1 MKRTDIR
8 KILIIGAG
16 PIVIGQGC
24 EFDYSGVQAVKALK
38 KEGYEVVLVNSN
50 PATVMT
56 DPERA
61 DRTYVE
67 PLTVDSLHEIIR
79 RERPDAV
86 LPTLGGQTAL
96 NLAMELDKAG
106 ILRRY
111 RVELLGA
118 SAEAIARAEDRQ
130 RFKAAMRE
138 LGLDMPKSGSAHSLD
153 EARAVAE
160 AIGTWPLIIRPGF
173 TLGGTGGGI
182 AHDADEFARIV
193 AGGLEASLNTEVLIE
208 ESLIGWKEFEME
220 VMADKA
226 GNAVIVCSI
235 ENMDPMGVHTG
246 DSITVAPIQTL
257 TDREYQAMRD
267 DSIAVLRKI
276 GIATGGSN
284 VQWAVDPKTGRR
296 IIIEMNPRVSR
307 SSALASKATGFPIAK
322 IAALLAVGYTLDE
335 IPNDITGETLA
346 AFEPALDY
354 VVVKIPRFAFEKFPG
369 ASTALGTQMKAVGE
383 VMAIGRTFKQAY
395 LKAVRSLEA
404 PLKYHDEASYDPWFR
419 RELAEIAAFREM
431 MRNNR
436 IIECSNNRMDGEGE
450 RQETRDATCG
460 AGSSP
465 VSRLAPNQSPLSSP
479 THSTIRPFDHSI
491 ISPALLR
498 QAKVFGFSDREIAE
512 AVGCAEAEIRAARL
526 AAGIRPVFGEVDT
539 CAGEF
544 KAKTPY
550 YYSYYGWEIG
560 GNNRI
565 IECSNDRMNGEGER
579 QETRDAT
586 CGAGS
591 SPVSRLTPSLAPL
604 QSLTPNQSPVSSP
617 NHSTNR
623 PIDHSIISSPRPRIM
638 VLGGG
643 PNRIGQGIEF
653 DWCCCHAAFALKQRG
668 YEVVMVNS
676 NPETVS
682 TDYDTSD
689 RLYFEPLTFED
700 VMEIY
705 DREGCDGVIVQYGG
719 QTPLNLAQRL
729 KAAGA
734 RIVGTSPDD
743 IDRAEDRDFF
753 KRLVEEVGV
762 KQPASGIAHSV
773 ADAHRIAAEIGYPV
787 LVRPS
792 FVLGGRGMAIVS
804 TDAELDKYVAEAVAA
819 AEGKPILIDKFLEHA
834 IELDVDCVSD
844 GETTVVGAILEHVE
858 AAGCHS
864 GDAAAVTPPRSL
876 APETVAEVKRYAH
889 AFAKRLHIVGL
900 MNIQLAVTQ
909 EKGVQTVWMIEVNPR
924 ASRTVPF
931 VSKAIG
937 VPLADVA
944 ARCMV
949 GEKLS
954 DIGFTEEVIPP
965 YTSVKEAVFPFV
977 KFPGAEV
984 ALTPEMKS
992 TGEVMAID
1000 DDPEIAYFKSQLAA
1014 GSPLPKAGEVFVS
1027 LRDED
1032 KAAGVEL
1039 VRELVRLGYGVYAT
1053 RGTSTRLWEAG
1064 IASKAVFRIS
1074 RGRPNALDLLK
1085 AGRVKWVVCTTEAGN
1100 EATEDNARLRSGAVA
1115 AGVPLTTTLDGFR
1128 AAVRGL
1134 AEDEAFGG
1142 TGVRT
1147 LQEYHALASPA
1158 RGNF

>member
-1 MKRTDIR
+1 M
-8 KILIIGAG
+8 IIGAG

-38 KEGYEVVLVNSN
+38 REGYEVVLANSN

-56 DPERA
+56 DAFDCDGVKA
-61 DRTYVE
+61 DRVYIE
-67 PLTVDSLHEIIR
+67 PLTVDTLHEIIR
-79 RERPDAV
+79 RERPDAL

-96 NLAMELDKAG
+96 NLAMELFKRD
-106 ILRRY
+106 ILKRY
-111 RVELLGA
+111 KVELLGA
-118 SAEAIARAEDRQ
+118 QADSIARAEDRQ
-130 RFKAAMRE
+130 QFKDAMRE
-138 LGLDMPKSGSAHSLD
+138 IGLDQPRSGTAHTMA
-153 EARAVAE
+153 EAEAVANT
-160 AIGTWPLIIRPGF
+160 IGTWPLIIRPAF

-182 AHDADEFARIV
+182 AHDPDEFRTIV
-193 AGGLEASLNTEVLIE
+193 GRGLEASMNSEVLIE
-208 ESLIGWKEFEME
+208 ESLIGWKEYEME
-220 VMADKA
+220 VMRDKA

-235 ENMDPMGVHTG
+235 ENCDPMGVHTG

-257 TDREYQAMRD
+257 TDREYQSMRD
-267 DSIAVLRKI
+267 DSIAVLEKI

-335 IPNDITGETLA
+335 LRNDITGKTLA
-346 AFEPALDY
+346 CFEPALDY

-369 ASTALGTQMKAVGE
+369 SDTRLGTQMKSVGE

-404 PLKYHDEASYDPWFR
+404 PLRHHDPASFDPWFK
-419 RELAEIAAFREM
+419 RELDEIEAFRGWM
-431 MRNNR
+431 
-436 IIECSNNRMDGEGE
+436 
-450 RQETRDATCG
+450 
-460 AGSSP
+460 SSCA
-465 VSRLAPNQSPLSSP
+465 SHGRLAPEM
-479 THSTIRPFDHSI
+479 
-491 ISPALLR
+491 LR
-498 QAKVFGFSDREIAE
+498 QAKVFGFSDKEIAG
-512 AVGCAEAEIRAARL
+512 AVGCDEEKVRAMRI
-526 AAGIRPVFGEVDT
+526 AAGIRPSYGEVDT

-544 KAKTPY
+544 AAKTPY
-550 YYSYYGWEIG
+550 YYSYYKF
-560 GNNRI
+560 
-565 IECSNDRMNGEGER
+565 D
-579 QETRDAT
+579 
-586 CGAGS
+586 GS
-591 SPVSRLTPSLAPL
+591 SVCKSQIAKSKA
-604 QSLTPNQSPVSSP
+604 SK
-617 NHSTNR
+617 
-623 PIDHSIISSPRPRIM
+623 IM

-653 DWCCCHAAFALKQRG
+653 DWCCCHAAFALRARG

-753 KRLVEEVGV
+753 RQLVEDVGV

-773 ADAHRIAAEIGYPV
+773 ADAHHIAAEIGYPV

-804 TDAELDKYVAEAVAA
+804 TDAELDRYVAEAVAA

-944 ARCMV
+944 ARCMA

-965 YTSVKEAVFPFV
+965 YTCVKEAVFPFA

-1032 KAAGVEL
+1032 KAAGVEI

-1064 IASKAVFRIS
+1064 ISSKAIFRIS

-1085 AGRVKWVVCTTEAGN
+1085 AGQVKWVVCTTEAGN

-1147 LQEYHALASPA
+1147 LQEYHALAA
-1158 RGNF
+1158 RASA

>member
-1 MKRTDIR
+1 MKRSDLK
-8 KILIIGAG
+8 KILIVGAG

-56 DPERA
+56 DSDRA
-61 DRTYVE
+61 DRTYIE
-67 PLTVDSLHEIIR
+67 PLTVDTLHEIIR

-111 RVELLGA
+111 RVELIGA
-118 SAEAIARAEDRQ
+118 QAEAIARAEDRQ
-130 RFKAAMRE
+130 LFKAAMRE
-138 LGLDMPKSGSAHSLD
+138 LGLDMPKSGSAHTFE

-160 AIGTWPLIIRPGF
+160 TIGTWPLIIRPGF

-182 AHDADEFARIV
+182 AHDENEFARIV
-193 AGGLEASLNTEVLIE
+193 TGGLEASLNHEVLIE

-220 VMADKA
+220 VMADRA
-226 GNAVIVCSI
+226 DNAVIVCSI

-335 IPNDITGETLA
+335 IKNDITGETLA
-346 AFEPALDY
+346 CFEPALDY

-369 ASTALGTQMKAVGE
+369 ASTTLGTQMKAVGE

-404 PLKYHDEASYDPWFR
+404 PLRYHDETTYDPWFR
-419 RELAEIAAFREM
+419 RELREIEAYREGLGSLGGLRAM
-431 MRNNR
+431 
-436 IIECSNNRMDGEGE
+436 GE
-450 RQETRDATCG
+450 
-460 AGSSP
+460 S
-465 VSRLAPNQSPLSSP
+465 V
-479 THSTIRPFDHSI
+479 
-491 ISPALLR
+491 LR
-498 QAKVFGFSDREIAE
+498 QAKVFGFSDKEIAA
-512 AVGCAEAEIRAARL
+512 AVGCHEDEIRERRL
-526 AAGIRPVFGEVDT
+526 KLGIRPEFGEVDT

-544 KAKTPY
+544 RAKTPY
-550 YYSYYGWEIG
+550 YYSYYKYEP
-560 GNNRI
+560 
-565 IECSNDRMNGEGER
+565 S
-579 QETRDAT
+579 AT
-586 CGAGS
+586 HHS
-591 SPVSRLTPSLAPL
+591 SLIAHRSPL
-604 QSLTPNQSPVSSP
+604 SASPK
-617 NHSTNR
+617 
-623 PIDHSIISSPRPRIM
+623 RIM

-653 DWCCCHAAFALKQRG
+653 DWCCCHAAYALKARG

-705 DREGCDGVIVQYGG
+705 DREGCSGVIVQYGG

-753 KRLVEEVGV
+753 KKLVEEVGV
-762 KQPASGIAHSV
+762 RQPASGIAHSV

-792 FVLGGRGMAIVS
+792 FVLGGRGMAIVA
-804 TDAELDKYVAEAVAA
+804 TEKELDKYVGEAVAA

-844 GETTVVGAILEHVE
+844 GETTVIGAILEHVE

-864 GDAAAVTPPRSL
+864 GDAAAITPPRSL
-876 APETVAEVKRYAH
+876 APETIAEVKRLAH
-889 AFAKRLHIVGL
+889 EFAKRLHIVGL
-900 MNIQLAVTQ
+900 MNIQLAVTRQ
-909 EKGVQTVWMIEVNPR
+909 MDGNPRETVWMIEVNPR

-937 VPLADVA
+937 VPLADIA

-949 GEKLS
+949 GERLA
-954 DIGFTEEVIPP
+954 DIGFTKEVIPA

-984 ALTPEMKS
+984 SLTPEMKS
-992 TGEVMAID
+992 TGEVMSID
-1000 DDPEIAYFKSQLAA
+1000 DDPEIAYFKSQIAA
-1014 GSPLPKAGEVFVS
+1014 GSPLPKSGEVFVS

-1032 KAAGVEL
+1032 KSDGVEV
-1039 VRELVRLGYGVYAT
+1039 VRELARLGYGISAT
-1053 RGTSTRLWEAG
+1053 RGTSTCLWEAG
-1064 IASKAVFRIS
+1064 IPSKAVFRIS
-1074 RGRPNALDLLK
+1074 RGRPNALDLLRT
-1085 AGRVKWVVCTTEAGN
+1085 GTLKWIVSTTENGQ
-1100 EATEDNARLRSGAVA
+1100 EAIEDNARLRSGAVA

-1134 AEDEAFGG
+1134 AEEGSFGG

-1147 LQEYHALASPA
+1147 LQEYHAMRKTAV
-1158 RGNF
+1158 